1 MNKILVYLF
10 VFGTTFGL
18 LAQSFNFLD
27 IEKTGAAEFI
37 RKHPSYNGKG
47 VVILVLDTGVD
58 MGTPGLT
65 SLPDGSPK
73 VIDAQDFSGEG
84 DVALEKATTG
94 TDQEGRYLQN
104 EDGFRLHGLDR
115 LPETPQ
121 DSLYYIGVL
130 DEERFKNSVIPDIN
144 NNGRQD
150 DRFGVAVF
158 KGSEGWQAYVDLD
171 GDGDIGDEKPL
182 WNYKEKLQAF
192 HFRSSDGK
200 ESRPLATFALNIFP
214 DEKRVNF
221 HYDGSSHGTHVAGI
235 AAGYRIDGQE
245 GYNGMAPGAKVI
257 SLKIGDCRLAGG
269 ATTTGSML
277 KAYEYGI
284 EFAKHYDG
292 PVVFNMSFGIGSEIE
307 GLADMDL
314 MLNDFLEENEN
325 LVFCISAGNEGP
337 GISTVGLPTAASRV
351 LSVGAMNTARTARD
365 LYGANVNRDLIFV
378 FSSRGGEINKPDI
391 IAPGGASSTVPG
403 FSTRDV
409 KWGTSMAS
417 PAATGSVA
425 LIMSAAY
432 QQDPPL
438 PIVGA
443 LIKRA
448 VKNAAQPLPGYLPLD
463 QGGGVINVPRAFE
476 YYKYY
481 IKNKEQDKVLD
492 YDISTV
498 SPIYPE
504 EEGPAAYWR
513 FGDYFPQK
521 NDKQT
526 FFVNPVFPNKL
537 SDREKHDFYRAFT
550 LKSTAPWIKLNKTM
564 TYIKGNGPA
573 KIEVYFDPAKMKGP
587 GLYNGKVI
595 AYRKGGVFSGTNNR
609 DKEFELMCT
618 VVRPI
623 IFNEGNHY
631 AWRSGTVKLKKGEV
645 RRFFFDIPL
654 KASAASLKFSVPE
667 GKYANVRAYLFDPAG
682 RESAHFVWLS
692 SKRRPEQLVR
702 LKSGELQPG
711 TWELDLYA
719 DFRNEEDSYARVDVA
734 FSGLQT
740 SPRVISGLYYENG
753 DTPHGEITV
762 LNRFDRKMDC
772 TLGGKI
778 YGIRK
783 TEEIQ
788 DNSER
793 YEYPFSVGDDYEKV
807 EFELEMEPDVF
818 NMFTDFAVNIKDY
831 DGKVLKADGFTYRK
845 LKMTFVPEKSGDYV
859 LELVPGFAAKEAREW
874 TLNLTASYYRFK
886 TISVQGAR
894 ESFYPRIRKTINFH
908 LSGELPVAPEGY
920 RLFGELWLDS
930 RDAYRFRNVV
940 PILLRTSVQ

>member
-1 MNKILVYLF
+1 MMNKILVYLF
-10 VFGTTFGL
+10 VLGTTFGL

-115 LPETPQ
+115 LTEAPQ

-182 WNYKEKLQAF
+182 WNYKQKLQAF

-391 IAPGGASSTVPG
+391 IAPGGAS
-403 FSTRDV
+403 
-409 KWGTSMAS
+409 
-417 PAATGSVA
+417 
-425 LIMSAAY
+425 
-432 QQDPPL
+432 
-438 PIVGA
+438 
-443 LIKRA
+443 
-448 VKNAAQPLPGYLPLD
+448 
-463 QGGGVINVPRAFE
+463 
-476 YYKYY
+476 
-481 IKNKEQDKVLD
+481 
-492 YDISTV
+492 
-498 SPIYPE
+498 
-504 EEGPAAYWR
+504 
-513 FGDYFPQK
+513 
-521 NDKQT
+521 
-526 FFVNPVFPNKL
+526 
-537 SDREKHDFYRAFT
+537 
-550 LKSTAPWIKLNKTM
+550 
-564 TYIKGNGPA
+564 
-573 KIEVYFDPAKMKGP
+573 
-587 GLYNGKVI
+587 
-595 AYRKGGVFSGTNNR
+595 
-609 DKEFELMCT
+609 
-618 VVRPI
+618 
-623 IFNEGNHY
+623 
-631 AWRSGTVKLKKGEV
+631 
-645 RRFFFDIPL
+645 
-654 KASAASLKFSVPE
+654 
-667 GKYANVRAYLFDPAG
+667 
-682 RESAHFVWLS
+682 
-692 SKRRPEQLVR
+692 
-702 LKSGELQPG
+702 
-711 TWELDLYA
+711 
-719 DFRNEEDSYARVDVA
+719 
-734 FSGLQT
+734 
-740 SPRVISGLYYENG
+740 
-753 DTPHGEITV
+753 
-762 LNRFDRKMDC
+762 
-772 TLGGKI
+772 
-778 YGIRK
+778 
-783 TEEIQ
+783 
-788 DNSER
+788 
-793 YEYPFSVGDDYEKV
+793 
-807 EFELEMEPDVF
+807 
-818 NMFTDFAVNIKDY
+818 
-831 DGKVLKADGFTYRK
+831 
-845 LKMTFVPEKSGDYV
+845 
-859 LELVPGFAAKEAREW
+859 
-874 TLNLTASYYRFK
+874 
-886 TISVQGAR
+886 
-894 ESFYPRIRKTINFH
+894 
-908 LSGELPVAPEGY
+908 
-920 RLFGELWLDS
+920 
-930 RDAYRFRNVV
+930 
-940 PILLRTSVQ
+940 